1 MFGPEIYFLYVD
13 LHYGIS
19 IAKYHP
25 LQAFYNIFSGF
36 NRLVE
41 AQYQPLIRAEEFFT
55 WLICILF
62 AAERI
67 LFAVTVYKDAKMRCK
82 KYVVL
87 WSVLV
92 GVLGPLCGV
101 VYWIVRKTVYAEK
114 IVCAD
119 CGHVQHVVQ
128 HGDNQRTVSVLFIVS
143 CIVLATVLLL
153 HNFFYG
159 TFCMLSDGSNI
170 PAWIWSFP

>member
-1 MFGPEIYFLYVD
+1 MVYQLQSIIHCRRFIIFFPDLIVWWKRSISRLYERKNS
-13 LHYGIS
+13 LHGW
-19 IAKYHP
+19 
-25 LQAFYNIFSGF
+25 F
-36 NRLVE
+36 V
-41 AQYQPLIRAEEFFT
+41 
-55 WLICILF
+55 
-62 AAERI
+62 